1 MLIFRAMRRDTLR
14 ILVVD
19 DKPAVLMTYKLILQQ
34 QGHDVVAA
42 TSCDEALCHIESSHT
57 FDVLLCDYTLEDDR
71 NGFHVIDEARRKDP
85 RIRTVLMTGYSED
98 EVGDAAA
105 ERGVTVLFKPVN
117 VADLLDVVSSVGAPK
132 RAIA

>member
-1 MLIFRAMRRDTLR
+1 MLDSMREALR

-34 QGHDVVAA
+34 QGHEVVGV
-42 TSCDEALCHIESSHT
+42 TSCQEALCEIEASRA
-57 FDVLLCDYTLEDDR
+57 FDLILCDYTLEDDR
-71 NGFHVIDEARRKDP
+71 NGFHVIDEARRRAP
-85 RIRTVLMTGYSED
+85 AVRTVLMTGYSED

-117 VADLLDVVSSVGAPK
+117 ITDLLDVVSSAAVPK

>member
-1 MLIFRAMRRDTLR
+1 MRGNALR

-34 QGHDVVAA
+34 QGHDVVGAA
-42 TSCDEALCHIESSHT
+42 SFEEALSHIESSHA
-57 FDVLLCDYTLEDDR
+57 FDMVLCDYTLDDDR
-71 NGFHVIDEARRKDP
+71 NGFHLIDEARRKAP
-85 RIRTVLMTGYSED
+85 GIRTILMTGYSED

-105 ERGVTVLFKPVN
+105 ARGVTVLFKPVN
-117 VADLLDVVSSVGAPK
+117 VAELLDVVSTPTLPK